1 MCEILIYYLDF
12 ILVEQGV
19 FLYYFLFISIVI
31 EMAKEVKAS
40 QKKQYKKTQP
50 VRLYAKGVFTGF
62 RRARMNQ
69 YEG

>member
-1 MCEILIYYLDF
+1 M
-12 ILVEQGV
+12 

-31 EMAKEVKAS
+31 EMAKEVKAT